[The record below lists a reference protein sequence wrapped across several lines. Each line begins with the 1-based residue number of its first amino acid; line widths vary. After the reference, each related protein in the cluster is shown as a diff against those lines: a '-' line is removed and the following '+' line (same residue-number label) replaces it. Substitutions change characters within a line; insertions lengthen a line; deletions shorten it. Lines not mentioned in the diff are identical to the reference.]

1 MLVPPILDR
10 YSNTLR
16 LKDHYEWAR
25 KVYTQYRYE
34 IIEWNTRAIAP
45 FNHTVWCCQEWKELQ
60 GWLAWVNRNIVINLG
75 LDSRETVGVKLR
87 IATCMLNKLTSIDEI
102 TKIEIHSNLTRNIW
116 YEQDIIDVEDLPFQ
130 L

>member
-10 YSNTLR
+10 YTNTLR

-25 KVYTQYRYE
+25 KVCSQYRYE
-34 IIEWNTRAIAP
+34 IIEWNSRAIEP
-45 FNHTVWCCQEWKELQ
+45 FNHLIWCCQEWKELQ

-75 LDSRETVGVKLR
+75 LDSRETIGVKLR

-116 YEQDIIDVEDLPFQ
+116 YEQDIIDVEDLPF
-130 L
+130 